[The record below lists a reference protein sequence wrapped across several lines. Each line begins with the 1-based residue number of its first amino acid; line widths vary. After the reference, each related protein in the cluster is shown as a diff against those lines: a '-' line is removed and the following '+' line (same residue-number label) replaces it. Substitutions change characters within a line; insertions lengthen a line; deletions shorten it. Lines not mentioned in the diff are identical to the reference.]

1 MNIIRTLDI
10 ILAIIALIFL
20 SPLFLLVMILLA
32 FTGERKIIFMQAR
45 VGKNLK
51 EFSVIKFVT
60 MQENSEKIGTGTI
73 TMRNDPRVL
82 PLGRFLR
89 ASKINELPQL
99 INIVLGEMSLIGP
112 RPLTHQSLPS
122 LPAGELES
130 ILSVPPGL
138 SGIASIILYNEEEIL
153 PPGDKGL
160 IFYRDVIA
168 PYKAALDL
176 WYSKNKTPLVYLFL
190 IAATVLR
197 LMLKEKFD
205 IYKFLVDLPKRPI
218 NLEVQVEDLQL

>member
-1 MNIIRTLDI
+1 MSIIRTLDI
-10 ILAIIALIFL
+10 ILAIIALICL
-20 SPLFLLVMILLA
+20 SPLFFLVIVLLA
-32 FTGERKIIFMQAR
+32 FTGERKIIFTQAR
-45 VGKNLK
+45 IGKNLR
-51 EFSVIKFVT
+51 EFNVIKFVT

-73 TMRNDPRVL
+73 TMRNDPRIL

-99 INIVLGEMSLIGP
+99 INVLLGEMSLIGS

-122 LPAGELES
+122 LPVGELES

-153 PPGDKGL
+153 PSGDQGL

-176 WYSKNKTPLVYLFL
+176 WYSRNRTPLVYLFL
-190 IAATVLR
+190 IAATILR
-197 LMLKEKFD
+197 LTLREKFD
-205 IYKFLVDLPKRPI
+205 IYKFLINLPKRPI
-218 NLEVQVEDLQL
+218 DLKVQPEDLTP